1 MKFDPFPPIRQR
13 NYDLIL
19 PRPPCQSSPLQLFLR
34 GTGYECPFA
43 SFTARVTK
51 CSFAAYN
58 PFGRVSTSALGDVH
72 AASPH
77 LPRKMPNRSISELHS
92 SEHILLHFSNTVQSP
107 QPLGS
112 PPLSPETALAFAA
125 SLLWTRQAGC
135 LAYMKNHATNA
146 VHERWGRSIEH
157 QIVQFDC
164 RGHGQ

>member
-19 PRPPCQSSPLQLFLR
+19 PRPSCQSSPLQLFLR

-43 SFTARVTK
+43 SVAARVTK

-72 AASPH
+72 ATSPH
-77 LPRKMPNRSISELHS
+77 LHSTLHAKCPIAPFRSCTALNTFCFT
-92 SEHILLHFSNTVQSP
+92 FSNTVQSP

-112 PPLSPETALAFAA
+112 PPLSPETALAIAMHLLRHCYGHVKRAA
-125 SLLWTRQAGC
+125 WRT
-135 LAYMKNHATNA
+135 
-146 VHERWGRSIEH
+146 
-157 QIVQFDC
+157 
-164 RGHGQ
+164 